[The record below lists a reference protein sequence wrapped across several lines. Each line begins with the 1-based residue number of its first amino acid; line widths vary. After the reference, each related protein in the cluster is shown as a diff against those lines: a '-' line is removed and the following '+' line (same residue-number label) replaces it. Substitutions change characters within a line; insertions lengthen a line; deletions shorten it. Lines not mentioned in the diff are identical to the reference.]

1 MWCGS
6 SDLSA
11 CSNGW
16 GQHTGL
22 ETYPFEKLTPF
33 ATSSDRTVGMAH
45 NVSKRWSSVRIRM
58 MSGWPAVTPWN
69 DAVVIERA
77 ETEPPVDAT
86 SVPADTA
93 TATTSATT
101 DDRITVKVGG
111 GAIWISSSHRR

>member
-1 MWCGS
+1 M
-6 SDLSA
+6 LERL
-11 CSNGW
+11 

-45 NVSKRWSSVRIRM
+45 SVSKRWSSVRIRT
-58 MSGWPAVTPWN
+58 MSGCRLDVTPWN

-101 DDRITVKVGG
+101 DDRITVRVGG
-111 GAIWISSSHRR
+111 GAIWISSSRRR